1 MAALASI
8 DLDAARQ
15 PRTPQSTVNP
25 EQVGRVV
32 VHPDRVEASLGGPN
46 AWHVT
51 ARQLKNLAVRPI
63 GWDAARTG
71 ADASGDDTKVKSKKR
86 EAAA

>member
-8 DLDAARQ
+8 DLDAARE
-15 PRTPQSTVNP
+15 PRTSPSTADP
-25 EQVGRVV
+25 EQISRVV

-63 GWDAARTG
+63 GWDAARTRG
-71 ADASGDDTKVKSKKR
+71 DAPSDDTEVKSKKR

>member
-8 DLDAARQ
+8 DLDAARK

-25 EQVGRVV
+25 ERIGRIV

-63 GWDAARTG
+63 GWDAARTRV
-71 ADASGDDTKVKSKKR
+71 DAPDDDTKVKSKKR